1 MVPHFR
7 NSVQRQ
13 RSYWDA
19 QVVEGEIKVV
29 PVPDMKQEQKV
40 KEYVPRIN
48 LRGGNNGERETEH
61 NNFVRLA

>member
-1 MVPHFR
+1 MG
-7 NSVQRQ
+7 
-13 RSYWDA
+13 A

-29 PVPDMKQEQKV
+29 PVSDMKQEQKV